1 MNDVFINVLA
11 AVGFISI
18 VVFLAF
24 LLPKILA
31 EFITN
36 WAAKVW
42 VEYIEV
48 SELDE
53 ARKYYKSDAETWKQ
67 LCMDISMKN
76 AELERRV
83 EELEKV
89 YMTPEYY
96 NESE

>member
-1 MNDVFINVLA
+1 MNEVFINVLA

-18 VVFLAF
+18 VVFLAV

-31 EFITN
+31 EFIMN

-42 VEYIEV
+42 VEYIEA

-53 ARKYYKSDAETWKQ
+53 ARKYYKSNAATWKQ

-76 AELERRV
+76 EDLEKRV
-83 EELEKV
+83 KKLEKV
-89 YMTPEYY
+89 YMTPDYY